1 MPSLRQTRLQ
11 AIPKLPPT
19 CRGTVTPRV
28 LNVSCSRSIE
38 IIPGSLTGS
47 SSLPV
52 ILSLNLIL
60 QVTALIRTSRSQI
73 CNIRL

>member
-47 SSLPV
+47 SSLAVIPLLRMPV
-52 ILSLNLIL
+52 LSQEPDPDTPGHSPDQDI
-60 QVTALIRTSRSQI
+60 
-73 CNIRL
+73 